1 MSLNRAEANT
11 ALRAAAESLY
21 IFAYI
26 YILIKSLLR
35 LLNVVLVAFSTYLFF
50 KMAFLESI
58 TEVRAKKPEKS
69 NGKQTVNYSFSLFLF
84 GALFALLQD
93 EALRGDVFNDAEF
106 RSIPFI
112 NTNEFDYA
120 DNANGSVTR
129 AFLFIDSEENL
140 QIATPELFCKKLK
153 CKEQDKIKVI
163 SIFGNTGDG
172 KSHTMNEVFFDGRPV
187 FKTSQEQSSCTIG
200 VYAAMQRKQGVLCLD
215 TEGLLGSTATS
226 NKRMRMLL
234 KVSFDFKSMA
244 CNLSICVIVCIN

>member
-26 YILIKSLLR
+26 YILNEIKSLLR

-84 GALFALLQD
+84 GALVALLQD

-244 CNLSICVIVCIN
+244 CN